1 MINESLKCV
10 KWIYFMLKI
19 HYNKKYLDLYVF
31 TVKMGDNLCRMNDN
45 LSLKNDIL
53 SNFDMLVIG

>member
-1 MINESLKCV
+1 
-10 KWIYFMLKI
+10 MLKI